1 MCKADDLVVSAV
13 GVVVCPYDPLITTIN
28 LNKVLRCHAGLQ
40 MSSSVKK
47 DMTLISKLEIMA
59 TAMGLKMS

>member
-13 GVVVCPYDPLITTIN
+13 GVVVCPYDPLITTTSLGFCGVIY
-28 LNKVLRCHAGLQ
+28 AGLQ
-40 MSSSVKK
+40 MSSSVRK

-59 TAMGLKMS
+59 TAMDLKMS